1 MHSAGVL
8 HRDLKPGN
16 ISCSAQCNIKILDFG
31 LARVG
36 TPGSEESS
44 EGYVVTRYYRGPE
57 IILQW
62 KNHDVSLDIWSFG
75 VIFAEMLIRDA
86 LNRRY
91 QTCDAE
97 LAAIEQQLD
106 ITVAGTFPEA
116 HAALAQQSATLQA
129 RLSALRDEH
138 IGFHLLFKGV
148 DRIDQLRAIAKI
160 IGWPDEAY
168 ITQIDSDAKDWIWAE
183 VQRMP
188 APRRPFVEIPEFE
201 GVNPIALDL
210 LERLLRWD
218 PKERLTADEACR
230 HPFFSDPPAETAT
243 EAVHVGGHD
252 LHRPDDEPVLPASC
266 TFDDSYEQMSNLSS
280 VEWRVRCIGEI
291 RRFRTFRRERDQG
304 VELGQIL
311 ANLQV
316 VADPVQRVELEQAA
330 LHWQVHTPGIG
341 GGLPEPASA
350 PGTAAATGSPQAMSP
365 GE

>member
-8 HRDLKPGN
+8 HRDLKPEN

-57 IILQW
+57 VILQW

-86 LNRRY
+86 LNRRCLG
-91 QTCDAE
+91 CDAQ

-106 ITVAGTFPEA
+106 VTDPAAIPEA
-116 HAALAQQSATLQA
+116 HAALTQQSATLQA

-138 IGFHLLFKGV
+138 VGFHLLFKGV

-168 ITQIDSDAKDWIWAE
+168 INQIDSDAKDWIWDA
-183 VQRMP
+183 VKKMP
-188 APRRPFVEIPEFE
+188 APRRPFVEIPEFQ

-218 PKERLTADEACR
+218 PKERLTADEALR

-252 LHRPDDEPVLPASC
+252 LHRPDDEPVVPASC
-266 TFDDSYEQMSNLSS
+266 SFDDSYEQMSQLSS
-280 VEWRVRCIGEI
+280 AEWRARCVGEI
-291 RRFRTFRRERDQG
+291 RCFRTFRRESDQG
-304 VELGQIL
+304 KELGQIL
-311 ANLQV
+311 ANLEV
-316 VADPVQRVELEQAA
+316 VTDAGQQAELEHAA
-330 LHWQVHTPGIG
+330 QHWQAQGYTPDLG
-341 GGLPEPASA
+341 GGGP
-350 PGTAAATGSPQAMSP
+350 TAAARSPQAMSP